1 MGVFMGYENLTKG
14 RVSES
19 GRAYSL
25 TMVTEDRIPHFEDF
39 ELARFLINKMRV
51 LHNSGQLESLAWV
64 LMPDHLHWLIVI
76 KETDLSKVMRLF
88 KGTSSHAIKKMLNW
102 QGFFWQRGFHDHAI
116 RHDEDLRKIA
126 QYIVANPLRA
136 GLVESITDYPHWDAK
151 WLL

>member
-1 MGVFMGYENLTKG
+1 MGYENLTKG

-25 TMVTEDRIPHFEDF
+25 TMVTEGRIPHFNDF
-39 ELARFLINKMRV
+39 ELARFLIRKMRV
-51 LHNSGQLESLAWV
+51 LHDSGQLESLAWV
-64 LMPDHLHWLIVI
+64 LMPDHLHWLIAVS
-76 KETDLSKVMRLF
+76 ETDLSEVMRVF
-88 KGTSSHAIKKMLNW
+88 KGTSSHAIKNFLNW
-102 QGFFWQRGFHDHAI
+102 KGALWQRGFHDHAI

-136 GLVESITDYPHWDAK
+136 GLVESIADYPHWDAK